1 MRRREP
7 ARRPVD
13 EQCDEDEHGRGRKA
27 DRVHEHDRPERVVQ
41 RKHGV
46 DPHDAHAAHAEE
58 RQDRR
63 NERDAKAAQVAGQ
76 DLIRQ
81 AEDIR
86 SEENEQAAVA
96 DLDDLR
102 VVVEN
107 GQQILARQQH
117 DHDGDGRGDD
127 VLAEGQKHGFFAAV
141 DLAGAVVL
149 ADKGRAGLT
158 EGVEYVVGDDLDV
171 ERGARGG
178 HDDGAR
184 GC

>member
-1 MRRREP
+1 MDFIISLHAGDVNFFTSPLQMRP

-81 AEDIR
+81 AEDI
-86 SEENEQAAVA
+86 QP
-96 DLDDLR
+96 
-102 VVVEN
+102 
-107 GQQILARQQH
+107 
-117 DHDGDGRGDD
+117 D
-127 VLAEGQKHGFFAAV
+127 V
-141 DLAGAVVL
+141 
-149 ADKGRAGLT
+149 
-158 EGVEYVVGDDLDV
+158 
-171 ERGARGG
+171 
-178 HDDGAR
+178 
-184 GC
+184 